1 MGNKTFRKAT
11 LWLLVLFAVFLF
23 APFSSSA
30 DDGYDAHFFIRYDS
44 STQTEDGT
52 TSYHPSHYF
61 PVGTTASD
69 YVYGSGG
76 SDYTSV
82 DGKVLTK
89 VAYVA
94 GAEKVITEGNV
105 NLYDSF
111 DTETNTEALHKY
123 FETVYNNILQEPSK
137 DVIQTSIEKAL
148 GTKYATLYAKGEIDV
163 LWYVSKAE
171 SSYVNVDGVVYYVKT
186 GQVVDKPETDSS
198 TVEIDGIKNL
208 KGRNFKKGDSWNF
221 AIQADTDGAP
231 MPEKTT
237 ARIQPE
243 DDAVEY
249 FTFGEIRFTRA
260 DLKGANSKTF
270 RYTITESGSVA
281 NVTNDSAS
289 HTVNVTVS
297 YDRNKR
303 KLSAKAEYMNG
314 GKSGS
319 SAEFNNEYHKPVTRV
334 QVEKVWSD
342 SNDRSR
348 MRPESITI
356 HLLRN
361 GEEIKTKTVTEANDW
376 KWTFDNLDKFDAND
390 KEYKY
395 TIKEDTVPF
404 YTSAESTDADGNT
417 VITNTYKPEK
427 LELKGDA
434 ALKVTKVV
442 VGKKS
447 AEPFTFKL
455 TAAENYGD
463 AVKMPANTEVKTS
476 DRIPADGAETKSF
489 QPVEITKAGTYK
501 FKVKETTTTTAG
513 GWNYD
518 NRERTLTVK
527 VADNKGHLEVVD
539 ADSTLSATVTNTF
552 TPAVMDGDT
561 AIIGLKTLIGRNML
575 KDEEFNFT
583 LKAGDAA
590 TQKAIDEKDIVLGS
604 TNARVSTLADGSTTT
619 FMFGRAEFSKEG
631 EYTFIVTEKDGGKP
645 GMKYDTEGKVLKVKV
660 SKEDGVL
667 KAVQMNSP
675 SYKNVYEAAGEYTP
689 AGTKT
694 LLNENG
700 NKLSVKDGQ
709 FEFNVYYSGH
719 EAREPVTTGTTGSG
733 KDAPIHFGTLSYT
746 ISDLE
751 KLVAKGYADKKVLA
765 NGAEYSINYA
775 VTEKETGNSALQQN
789 TQTQTFRVVMKDN
802 GTGKLTVKSGTGKKL
817 NFENE
822 YKSEKATANFEGLK
836 VLEGRNLKADEFTFK
851 VTSDDADAPMP
862 KAREAQNRANGSVN
876 FGTVTYGKDDLG
888 DATEKTFTYKVTESG
903 KQPGVRN
910 DTETKIV
917 KVTVKDDGKG
927 HITAELD
934 PKAAPLFTFNN
945 TYSTT
950 SRESSVT
957 GQVSIKKALAGRAM
971 EDGEFHFVLKDENGK
986 TVGEGTN
993 DKDGNIS
1000 FPALTF
1006 KSVGTYNYTVEE
1018 VTGNDSHITY
1028 DATPYKVSAVVTDNL
1043 DGTLKVTWKSGTGA
1057 ILFKNTYTVDPTDAA
1072 PSVEKKITGGN
1083 PAKDSTFRFTLTGTG
1098 NAPMPKGSVDGEKT
1112 ETITGEGQTDF
1123 GKITFTRAG
1132 TYTYKVTEELG
1143 NEASYNY
1150 DSTEYTLTYKVT
1162 DVRGELKAEQS
1173 ITAGGKSADSMVFTN
1188 EYAPASM
1195 EGDAAITGTKEL
1207 VGRSMLDG
1215 ETFDFA
1221 LKAGDEATQKAID
1234 DKDIVL
1240 TDTDASLSGMK
1251 DGEKATFSFGRAE
1264 FSKEGEYTFTVTE
1277 KDGGKAGMT
1286 YDTEAKTFKVKVFK
1300 KNGVMSTVQENKPT
1314 FKNTYEASGEYTPAG
1329 SKTLLNENGNKL
1341 SVKDNQFKFSVYYA
1355 GHEDGEPVIT
1365 GTTTGG
1371 KDAAIQ
1377 FGKLSYTISD
1387 LEKLVAKGYADKK
1400 VLEDGAEYSINYAV
1414 TENAPKNSALQPN
1427 TQVQTF
1433 RVVVTD
1439 NGSGNLAAKSTYG
1452 QKIAFENLYK
1462 SDKATVNLAE
1472 QKVLEGRTLKADEF
1486 SFKVTSDEANAP
1498 MPEQTEVQNKA
1509 DGSVNFG
1516 AITYGKNDL
1525 GDATEKTF
1533 TYKVTESG
1541 NHPGVANDTET
1552 KTVKVTVTDDGKGHI
1567 TAEMNPK
1574 AAPLFTF
1581 NNTYSTASQDSSVTG
1596 QVSIKKALAGRGME
1610 DGEFHFVLKDENGK
1624 TVGNAANDKAGNI
1637 TFDKLTFKKV
1647 GTYNYTVE
1655 EVAGNDRHITY
1666 DATPYTISAIVTDNL
1681 DGTLKVTWKS
1691 GTGAILFKNTYTPDS
1706 TDAAPSVEKKIA
1718 GKNPAK
1724 DSTFHFTLTGKDNA
1738 PMPEGSKD
1746 GRKTVKIT
1754 GEGKADFGKINFTRV
1769 GTYTYKVAEE
1779 NGNESSYN
1787 YDSTEYTLTYK
1798 VTDVRGTLKA
1808 EQSITAGDKSADA
1821 MVFTNKYAPAS
1832 MEGDAA
1838 ITGTKELVG
1847 RSMLK
1852 DEKFEFVLKA
1862 GDAETQKALDEKD
1875 IVLDDTNASLSGM
1888 KDGEKA
1894 TFSFGRAEFS
1904 KEGEYTFTV
1913 TEKDGGKA
1921 GMTYDDNKKVLK
1933 VKVAKKNGIMTAVQ
1947 EEIPAFRNTYEAAG
1961 EYTPEGTK
1969 TLLSEKKNKLTIK
1982 AGEFKFSVYYAGH
1995 EDQKPV
2001 TTGVTTSGKDADI
2014 HFGTLSYTVSDLEE
2028 LVTKGY
2034 ADKAELDNG
2043 ARYYI
2048 DYVVVENASENN
2060 ALQANTQAPTFRVE
2074 VTDNGD
2080 GTLTAESEEGSKLA
2094 FENLY
2099 KSDKATVHCNGQ
2111 KVLEGR
2117 PLKADEFTF
2126 NVTSNDETAPMPE
2139 KTEVKNEEGGNI
2151 DFGTITYGK
2160 DDLGDETEK
2169 TFTYQVKES
2178 GEQPGV
2184 ANDTETKT
2192 VKVTVKDDGEG
2203 HITAETE
2210 PKEAPLFAFNNTY
2223 STTSKESSV
2232 TDTVKIRKTLTG
2244 RKLKNKEF
2252 TFVLKD
2258 KDGKNVAE
2266 AKNNADGSVAFKNLT
2281 FDEVGTYNYTVKEV
2295 KGNAKR
2301 VTYDANAY
2309 QVTATV
2315 TDNLDGTLSVKWSTG
2330 TKKEIH
2336 FYNRYKKKTVNDS
2349 NSHGKNGD
2357 KDDNNNIGPFTGD
2370 DNNADLYLGL
2380 MGASAAI
2387 LAALA
2392 GSRKKR
2398 KR

>member
-1 MGNKTFRKAT
+1 M
-11 LWLLVLFAVFLF
+11 
-23 APFSSSA
+23 
-30 DDGYDAHFFIRYDS
+30 
-44 STQTEDGT
+44 
-52 TSYHPSHYF
+52 
-61 PVGTTASD
+61 
-69 YVYGSGG
+69 
-76 SDYTSV
+76 
-82 DGKVLTK
+82 LTK
-89 VAYVA
+89 SAYVP
-94 GAEKVITEGNV
+94 GAEAAITGGNV

-111 DTETNTEALHKY
+111 DTEALHTY
-123 FETVYNNILQEPSK
+123 FKTVYDNILQEPSR
-137 DVIQTSIEKAL
+137 DVIQASIEKAL
-148 GTKYATLYAKGEIDV
+148 GAKYAAMYAKGEIDV
-163 LWYVSKAE
+163 LWYVSKDE
-171 SSYVNVDGVVYYVKT
+171 SPYVNVDGVVYYVKT
-186 GQVVDKPETDSS
+186 GQVVDKPETDSG

-221 AIQADTDGAP
+221 AIKADTDDAP

-243 DDAVEY
+243 DGAVEY

-260 DLKGANSKTF
+260 DLKGSNSRTF
-270 RYTITESGSVA
+270 RYTITESGSEA

-297 YDRNKR
+297 YDRNKS
-303 KLSAKAEYMNG
+303 KLSAKAEYLNG

-342 SNDRSR
+342 SNDRSQ

-361 GEEIKTKTVTEANDW
+361 GEEIKTKTVTEADDW

-476 DRIPADGAETKSF
+476 DSIPADGAETKSF

-513 GWNYD
+513 GWDYD

-719 EAREPVTTGTTGSG
+719 EDREPVTTGTTGSG

-765 NGAEYSINYA
+765 NGAEYSINYT

-789 TQTQTFRVVMKDN
+789 TQTQTFRVVMK
-802 GTGKLTVKSGTGKKL
+802 
-817 NFENE
+817 
-822 YKSEKATANFEGLK
+822 
-836 VLEGRNLKADEFTFK
+836 
-851 VTSDDADAPMP
+851 
-862 KAREAQNRANGSVN
+862 
-876 FGTVTYGKDDLG
+876 
-888 DATEKTFTYKVTESG
+888 
-903 KQPGVRN
+903 
-910 DTETKIV
+910 
-917 KVTVKDDGKG
+917 
-927 HITAELD
+927 
-934 PKAAPLFTFNN
+934 
-945 TYSTT
+945 
-950 SRESSVT
+950 
-957 GQVSIKKALAGRAM
+957 
-971 EDGEFHFVLKDENGK
+971 
-986 TVGEGTN
+986 
-993 DKDGNIS
+993 
-1000 FPALTF
+1000 
-1006 KSVGTYNYTVEE
+1006 
-1018 VTGNDSHITY
+1018 
-1028 DATPYKVSAVVTDNL
+1028 
-1043 DGTLKVTWKSGTGA
+1043 
-1057 ILFKNTYTVDPTDAA
+1057 
-1072 PSVEKKITGGN
+1072 
-1083 PAKDSTFRFTLTGTG
+1083 
-1098 NAPMPKGSVDGEKT
+1098 
-1112 ETITGEGQTDF
+1112 
-1123 GKITFTRAG
+1123 
-1132 TYTYKVTEELG
+1132 
-1143 NEASYNY
+1143 
-1150 DSTEYTLTYKVT
+1150 
-1162 DVRGELKAEQS
+1162 
-1173 ITAGGKSADSMVFTN
+1173 
-1188 EYAPASM
+1188 
-1195 EGDAAITGTKEL
+1195 
-1207 VGRSMLDG
+1207 
-1215 ETFDFA
+1215 
-1221 LKAGDEATQKAID
+1221 
-1234 DKDIVL
+1234 
-1240 TDTDASLSGMK
+1240 
-1251 DGEKATFSFGRAE
+1251 
-1264 FSKEGEYTFTVTE
+1264 
-1277 KDGGKAGMT
+1277 
-1286 YDTEAKTFKVKVFK
+1286 
-1300 KNGVMSTVQENKPT
+1300 
-1314 FKNTYEASGEYTPAG
+1314 
-1329 SKTLLNENGNKL
+1329 
-1341 SVKDNQFKFSVYYA
+1341 
-1355 GHEDGEPVIT
+1355 
-1365 GTTTGG
+1365 
-1371 KDAAIQ
+1371 
-1377 FGKLSYTISD
+1377 
-1387 LEKLVAKGYADKK
+1387 
-1400 VLEDGAEYSINYAV
+1400 
-1414 TENAPKNSALQPN
+1414 
-1427 TQVQTF
+1427 
-1433 RVVVTD
+1433 D

-1462 SDKATVNLAE
+1462 SDKATVNLAG

-1533 TYKVTESG
+1533 TYKVSESG
-1541 NHPGVANDTET
+1541 KQPGVSNDTET
-1552 KTVKVTVTDDGKGHI
+1552 KIVKVTVKDDGKGHI
-1567 TAEMNPK
+1567 TAETDPNT
-1574 AAPLFTF
+1574 APLFTF
-1581 NNTYSTASQDSSVTG
+1581 NNTYSTTSQESSVTG
-1596 QVSIKKALAGRGME
+1596 QISIKKALAGRGME

-1724 DSTFHFTLTGKDNA
+1724 NSTFHFTLTGKDNA

-1754 GEGKADFGKINFTRV
+1754 GEGQTDFGKINFTRA

-1808 EQSITAGDKSADA
+1808 EQSITAGGKSADA

-1921 GMTYDDNKKVLK
+1921 GMTYDDNEKVLK
-1933 VKVAKKNGIMTAVQ
+1933 VKVAKKNGVMTAVQ
-1947 EEIPAFRNTYEAAG
+1947 EETPAFRNTYEAAG

-1995 EDQKPV
+1995 EDRKPV
-2001 TTGVTTSGKDADI
+2001 TTGVTTSGKDAAI
-2014 HFGTLSYTVSDLEE
+2014 HFGTLSYTVSDLEK
-2028 LVTKGY
+2028 LVTKGYATKTAKEDGAEYSINYVVTENATDNSALQQNTQSTPFRVVVKDNAGGRLSVESGTGKKLDFENEYKSEKAAVSFEGLKVLEGRKLNADEFTFHVTSDDENAPMPEQTEVKNKANGRISFGTVTYGKDDLGDETEKTFTYKVKESGNRPGVANDTETKTVKVTVKDDGKGHITAETDPKTAPLFAFNNTYSTKPMDSAVTGQVQIKKALAGRSMEEGEFHFVLKNEEGKTLDNAVNDKDGNITFKKLTFKNVGTYNYTVEEVAGNDRHITYDKNSYNVSAAVTDNLDGTLKVTWTSGTGAILFKNTYTVDPTDATPSVEKKIAGGNPAKDSTFRFTLTGKDNAPMPEGSKDGEKSASITGEGKADFGKITFDKAGTYTYKVAEENGNESSYNYDSTEYTLTYKIEDVKGELKAEQSITAGDKSADEMVFTNEYAPASMDGDTAITGTKELTGRSMQKDEKFEFTLKAGDEATQKAIDEKDIVLDDTNASLSGMRDGQKSTFSFGRAEFSKEGEYTFTVTEKDGGKAGMTYDTKEKTFKVKVAKENGIMTAVQEETPTFKNVYEASGEFTPAGTKTLLSENRNKLSVKDNQFKFSVYYAGHTDGEAVTTGTTGNGKDAEIGFGKLTYTISDLEKLVAKGY

-2099 KSDKATVHCNGQ
+2099 KSDKATVH
-2111 KVLEGR
+2111 L
-2117 PLKADEFTF
+2117 
-2126 NVTSNDETAPMPE
+2126 TARR
-2139 KTEVKNEEGGNI
+2139 
-2151 DFGTITYGK
+2151 YWK
-2160 DDLGDETEK
+2160 D
-2169 TFTYQVKES
+2169 
-2178 GEQPGV
+2178 
-2184 ANDTETKT
+2184 
-2192 VKVTVKDDGEG
+2192 
-2203 HITAETE
+2203 
-2210 PKEAPLFAFNNTY
+2210 
-2223 STTSKESSV
+2223 
-2232 TDTVKIRKTLTG
+2232 
-2244 RKLKNKEF
+2244 
-2252 TFVLKD
+2252 
-2258 KDGKNVAE
+2258 
-2266 AKNNADGSVAFKNLT
+2266 
-2281 FDEVGTYNYTVKEV
+2281 
-2295 KGNAKR
+2295 
-2301 VTYDANAY
+2301 
-2309 QVTATV
+2309 
-2315 TDNLDGTLSVKWSTG
+2315 
-2330 TKKEIH
+2330 
-2336 FYNRYKKKTVNDS
+2336 
-2349 NSHGKNGD
+2349 
-2357 KDDNNNIGPFTGD
+2357 
-2370 DNNADLYLGL
+2370 
-2380 MGASAAI
+2380 
-2387 LAALA
+2387 AL
-2392 GSRKKR
+2392 
-2398 KR
+2398 

>member
-1 MGNKTFRKAT
+1 M
-11 LWLLVLFAVFLF
+11 LVLFAVFCF

-52 TSYHPSHYF
+52 TQYSPKHYF
-61 PVGTTASD
+61 PVGTTAPD
-69 YVYGSGG
+69 YVYGNSG

-89 VAYVA
+89 VAYVP
-94 GAEKVITEGNV
+94 GAETVITGGNV

-111 DTETNTEALHKY
+111 GTEANTEALHKY
-123 FETVYNNILQEPSK
+123 FKTVYDNILQEPSR
-137 DVIQTSIEKAL
+137 DVIQASIEKAL
-148 GTKYATLYAKGEIDV
+148 GAKYATLYAKGEIDV

-186 GQVVDKPETDSS
+186 GQVVDKPETDSG

-221 AIQADTDGAP
+221 AIKADTDDAP

-249 FTFGEIRFTRA
+249 FTFGEIHFTRA
-260 DLKGANSKTF
+260 DLKGSNSKTF

-303 KLSAKAEYMNG
+303 KLSAKAEYLNG

-361 GEEIKTKTVTEANDW
+361 GEEIKTKTVTEADDW

-404 YTSAESTDADGNT
+404 YTSAENTDADGNT

-442 VGKKS
+442 IGKKS
-447 AEPFTFKL
+447 TEPFTFKL

-476 DRIPADGAETKSF
+476 DSIPADGAETKSF

-552 TPAVMDGDT
+552 TPAVMDADT
-561 AIIGLKTLIGRNML
+561 AITGRKTLVGRNML

-590 TQKAIDEKDIVLGS
+590 TRKAIDEKDIVLGS

-675 SYKNVYEAAGEYTP
+675 SCKNVYEAAGEYTP

-709 FEFNVYYSGH
+709 FEFNVYYAGH
-719 EAREPVTTGTTGSG
+719 EDREPVTTGTTGSG

-789 TQTQTFRVVMKDN
+789 TQTQTFRVVVKDN
-802 GTGKLTVKSGTGKKL
+802 GTGKLTVESGTGKKL
-817 NFENE
+817 NFENI
-822 YKSEKATANFEGLK
+822 YKSDKATVNFEGQK

-888 DATEKTFTYKVTESG
+888 DATEKTFTYKVSESG
-903 KQPGVRN
+903 KQPGVSN

-927 HITAELD
+927 HITAETD
-934 PKAAPLFTFNN
+934 PKTAPLFAFNN
-945 TYSTT
+945 TYSTKPMD
-950 SRESSVT
+950 SAVT
-957 GQVSIKKALAGRAM
+957 GQVQIKKALAGRAM
-971 EDGEFHFVLKDENGK
+971 EDGEFHFVLKDEKGK

-1006 KSVGTYNYTVEE
+1006 KNVGTYNYTVEE
-1018 VTGNDSHITY
+1018 VAGNDRHITY

-1057 ILFKNTYTVDPTDAA
+1057 ILFKNTYRVDPTDVT
-1072 PSVEKKITGGN
+1072 PSVEKKITGEN

-1112 ETITGEGQTDF
+1112 ETIAGEGQTDF

-1188 EYAPASM
+1188 E
-1195 EGDAAITGTKEL
+1195 
-1207 VGRSMLDG
+1207 
-1215 ETFDFA
+1215 
-1221 LKAGDEATQKAID
+1221 
-1234 DKDIVL
+1234 
-1240 TDTDASLSGMK
+1240 
-1251 DGEKATFSFGRAE
+1251 
-1264 FSKEGEYTFTVTE
+1264 
-1277 KDGGKAGMT
+1277 
-1286 YDTEAKTFKVKVFK
+1286 
-1300 KNGVMSTVQENKPT
+1300 
-1314 FKNTYEASGEYTPAG
+1314 
-1329 SKTLLNENGNKL
+1329 
-1341 SVKDNQFKFSVYYA
+1341 
-1355 GHEDGEPVIT
+1355 
-1365 GTTTGG
+1365 
-1371 KDAAIQ
+1371 
-1377 FGKLSYTISD
+1377 
-1387 LEKLVAKGYADKK
+1387 
-1400 VLEDGAEYSINYAV
+1400 
-1414 TENAPKNSALQPN
+1414 
-1427 TQVQTF
+1427 
-1433 RVVVTD
+1433 
-1439 NGSGNLAAKSTYG
+1439 
-1452 QKIAFENLYK
+1452 
-1462 SDKATVNLAE
+1462 
-1472 QKVLEGRTLKADEF
+1472 
-1486 SFKVTSDEANAP
+1486 
-1498 MPEQTEVQNKA
+1498 
-1509 DGSVNFG
+1509 
-1516 AITYGKNDL
+1516 
-1525 GDATEKTF
+1525 
-1533 TYKVTESG
+1533 
-1541 NHPGVANDTET
+1541 
-1552 KTVKVTVTDDGKGHI
+1552 
-1567 TAEMNPK
+1567 
-1574 AAPLFTF
+1574 
-1581 NNTYSTASQDSSVTG
+1581 
-1596 QVSIKKALAGRGME
+1596 
-1610 DGEFHFVLKDENGK
+1610 
-1624 TVGNAANDKAGNI
+1624 
-1637 TFDKLTFKKV
+1637 
-1647 GTYNYTVE
+1647 
-1655 EVAGNDRHITY
+1655 
-1666 DATPYTISAIVTDNL
+1666 
-1681 DGTLKVTWKS
+1681 
-1691 GTGAILFKNTYTPDS
+1691 
-1706 TDAAPSVEKKIA
+1706 
-1718 GKNPAK
+1718 
-1724 DSTFHFTLTGKDNA
+1724 
-1738 PMPEGSKD
+1738 
-1746 GRKTVKIT
+1746 
-1754 GEGKADFGKINFTRV
+1754 
-1769 GTYTYKVAEE
+1769 
-1779 NGNESSYN
+1779 
-1787 YDSTEYTLTYK
+1787 
-1798 VTDVRGTLKA
+1798 
-1808 EQSITAGDKSADA
+1808 
-1821 MVFTNKYAPAS
+1821 YAPAS

-1921 GMTYDDNKKVLK
+1921 GMTYDDNEKVLK
-1933 VKVAKKNGIMTAVQ
+1933 VKVAKKNGVMTAVQ
-1947 EEIPAFRNTYEAAG
+1947 EETPAFRNTYEAAG

-1995 EDQKPV
+1995 EDRKPV
-2001 TTGVTTSGKDADI
+2001 TTGVTTSGKDAAI
-2014 HFGTLSYTVSDLEE
+2014 HFGTLSYTVSDLEK

-2034 ADKAELDNG
+2034 ATKTAKEDGAEYSINYVVTENATDNSALQQNTQSTPFRVVVKDNAGGRLSVESGTGKKLDFENEYKSEKAAVSFEGLKVLEGRKLNADEFTFHVTSDDENAPMPEQTEVKNKANGRISFGTVTYGKDDLGDETEKTFTYKVKESGNRPGVANDTETKTVKVTVKDDGKGHITAETDPKTAPLFAFNNTYSTKPMDSAVTGQVQIKKALAGRSMEEGEFHFVLKNEEGKTLDNAVNDKDGNITFKKLTFKNVGTYNYTVEEVAGNDRHITYDKNSYNVSAAVTDNLDGTLKVTWTSGTGAILFKNTYTVDPTDATPSVEKKIAGGNPAKDSTFRFTLTGKDNAPMPEGSKDGKKSTSVTGEGKADFGKITFDKAGTYTYKVAEENGNESSYNYDSNEYTLIYKVKDVKGELKAEQSITAGDKSADEMVFTNEYAPASMDGDTAITGTKELAGRSMQKDEKFEFTLKAGDEATQKAIDEKDIVLDDTNASLSGMRDGQKSTFSFGRAEFSKEGEYTFTVTEKDGGKAGMTYDTKEKTFKVKVAKVNGIMTAVQEETPTFKNVYEASGEFTPAGTKTLLSENGNKLSVKDNQFKFSVYYTGHTDGEAVTTGTTGNGKDAEIGFGKLSYTISDLEKLVAKGYADKEELDNG

-2048 DYVVVENASENN
+2048 DYEVIENASENN
-2060 ALQANTQAPTFRVE
+2060 ALQANTQEPTFRVE

-2080 GTLTAESEEGSKLA
+2080 GTLRAESEEGSKLA

-2099 KSDKATVHCNGQ
+2099 KSNKATVHLNGQ

-2126 NVTSNDETAPMPE
+2126 NVTSDEENAPMPE
-2139 KTEVKNEEGGNI
+2139 KTEVKNKEGGNI

-2160 DDLGDETEK
+2160 DDLGDATEK

-2192 VKVTVKDDGEG
+2192 VKVTVKDDGKC

-2266 AKNNADGSVAFKNLT
+2266 AKNNADGSIAFKSLT

-2301 VTYDANAY
+2301 VSYDANAY

-2336 FYNRYKKKTVNDS
+2336 FYNRYKKKTVTPNPS
-2349 NSHGKNGD
+2349 GKHGGKA
-2357 KDDNNNIGPFTGD
+2357 DNNNIGPFTGD
-2370 DNNADLYLGL
+2370 DSNADLYLGL

-2398 KR
+2398 KL

>member
-1 MGNKTFRKAT
+1 MGNKISRKAT

-52 TSYHPSHYF
+52 THYSPKHYF
-61 PVGTTASD
+61 PVGTTASG

-89 VAYVA
+89 SAYVP
-94 GAEKVITEGNV
+94 GAEAAITGGNV

-111 DTETNTEALHKY
+111 DTEALHTY
-123 FETVYNNILQEPSK
+123 FKTVYDNILQEPSR
-137 DVIQTSIEKAL
+137 DVIQASIEKAL
-148 GTKYATLYAKGEIDV
+148 GAKYAAMYAKGEIDV

-171 SSYVNVDGVVYYVKT
+171 SSYVNVDGVVYYVKS

-208 KGRNFKKGDSWNF
+208 KGRNFKKRDSWNF
-221 AIQADTDGAP
+221 AIQADTDDAP

-342 SNDRSR
+342 SNDRSQ

-361 GEEIKTKTVTEANDW
+361 GEEIKTKTVTEADDW
-376 KWTFDNLDKFDAND
+376 KWMFDNLDKFDAND

-476 DRIPADGAETKSF
+476 DSIPADGAETKSF

-513 GWNYD
+513 GWDYD

-719 EAREPVTTGTTGSG
+719 EDREPVTTGTTGSG

-822 YKSEKATANFEGLK
+822 YKSEKATVNFEGLK

-888 DATEKTFTYKVTESG
+888 DATEKTFTYKVIESG
-903 KQPGVRN
+903 KQPGVSN

-1018 VTGNDSHITY
+1018 VAGNDSHITY

-1083 PAKDSTFRFTLTGTG
+1083 PAKDNTFRFTLTGTD

-1207 VGRSMLDG
+1207 VGRSMLAG

-1234 DKDIVL
+1234 EKDIVL

-1251 DGEKATFSFGRAE
+1251 NGEKATFSFGRAE

-1300 KNGVMSTVQENKPT
+1300 KNGVMRTVQENKPT

-1414 TENAPKNSALQPN
+1414 TENAPKNSALQQN

-1462 SDKATVNLAE
+1462 SDKATVNFE
-1472 QKVLEGRTLKADEF
+1472 GQKVLEGRKLKADEF
-1486 SFKVTSDEANAP
+1486 SFKFTSDEANAP

-1509 DGSVNFG
+1509 DGSVSFG

-1533 TYKVTESG
+1533 TYKVKEYG
-1541 NHPGVANDTET
+1541 NRPGVSNDTET
-1552 KTVKVTVTDDGKGHI
+1552 KIVKVTVKDDGKGHI
-1567 TAEMNPK
+1567 TAETDPK
-1574 AAPLFTF
+1574 TAPLFAF
-1581 NNTYSTASQDSSVTG
+1581 SNTYSTKPMDSAVTG
-1596 QVSIKKALAGRGME
+1596 QVQIKKALAGRSME
-1610 DGEFHFVLKDENGK
+1610 EGEFHFVLKNEEGK
-1624 TVGNAANDKAGNI
+1624 TVGNAVNDKAGNI
-1637 TFDKLTFKKV
+1637 IFDKLTFKNV

-1655 EVAGNDRHITY
+1655 EVPGNDRHITY
-1666 DATPYTISAIVTDNL
+1666 DATPYTISAVVTDNL

-1718 GKNPAK
+1718 GKKPAK
-1724 DSTFHFTLTGKDNA
+1724 NSTFHFTLTGKDNA

-1754 GEGKADFGKINFTRV
+1754 GEGKADFGKITFDKA

-1808 EQSITAGDKSADA
+1808 EQSITAGGKSADA

-1862 GDAETQKALDEKD
+1862 GNAETQKAIDEKE

-1921 GMTYDDNKKVLK
+1921 GMTYDDNEKVLK
-1933 VKVAKKNGIMTAVQ
+1933 VKVSKKNGIMTAVQ
-1947 EEIPAFRNTYEAAG
+1947 EETPAFRNTYEAAG

-2001 TTGVTTSGKDADI
+2001 TTGVTTSGKDAAI

-2099 KSDKATVHCNGQ
+2099 KSDKATVHFNGQ

-2160 DDLGDETEK
+2160 DDLGDATEK

-2266 AKNNADGSVAFKNLT
+2266 AKNNADGSVAFKSLT

-2301 VTYDANAY
+2301 VSYDTNAY
-2309 QVTATV
+2309 NVTATV

-2336 FYNRYKKKTVNDS
+2336 FYNRYKKKTVTPNPS
-2349 NSHGKNGD
+2349 GKHGGKA
-2357 KDDNNNIGPFTGD
+2357 DNNNIGPFTGD
-2370 DNNADLYLGL
+2370 DSNADLYLGL
-2380 MGASAAI
+2380 MGASAAV

-2398 KR
+2398 KL

>member
-1 MGNKTFRKAT
+1 M
-11 LWLLVLFAVFLF
+11 LVLFAVFCF

-52 TSYHPSHYF
+52 TQYSPKHYF
-61 PVGTTASD
+61 PVGTTAPD
-69 YVYGSGG
+69 YVYGNSG

-89 VAYVA
+89 VANVP
-94 GAEKVITEGNV
+94 GAEKVITGGNV

-111 DTETNTEALHKY
+111 GTEANTEALHKY
-123 FETVYNNILQEPSK
+123 FKTVYDNILQEPSR
-137 DVIQTSIEKAL
+137 DVIQASIEKAL
-148 GTKYATLYAKGEIDV
+148 GAKYATLYAKGEIDV

-186 GQVVDKPETDSS
+186 GQVVDKPETDSG

-221 AIQADTDGAP
+221 AIQADTNDAP

-237 ARIQPE
+237 ARIQSE
-243 DDAVEY
+243 DGAVEY
-249 FTFGEIRFTRA
+249 FTFGEIHFTRA
-260 DLKGANSKTF
+260 DLKGSNSKTF
-270 RYTITESGSVA
+270 RYTITESGSVP

-303 KLSAKAEYMNG
+303 KLSAKAEYLNG

-361 GEEIKTKTVTEANDW
+361 GEEIKTKTVTEADDW

-442 VGKKS
+442 IGKKS
-447 AEPFTFKL
+447 TEPFTFKL

-476 DRIPADGAETKSF
+476 DSIPADGAETKSF

-552 TPAVMDGDT
+552 TPAVMDADT
-561 AIIGLKTLIGRNML
+561 AITGRKTLVGRNML

-590 TQKAIDEKDIVLGS
+590 TRKAIDEKDIVLGS

-675 SYKNVYEAAGEYTP
+675 SCKNVYEAAGEYTP
-689 AGTKT
+689 VGTKT

-709 FEFNVYYSGH
+709 FEFNVYYAGH
-719 EAREPVTTGTTGSG
+719 EDREPVTTGTTGSG

-789 TQTQTFRVVMKDN
+789 TQTQTFRVVVKDN
-802 GTGKLTVKSGTGKKL
+802 GTGKLTVESGTGKKL
-817 NFENE
+817 NFENI
-822 YKSEKATANFEGLK
+822 YKSDKATVNFEGQK

-888 DATEKTFTYKVTESG
+888 DATEKTFTYKVSESG
-903 KQPGVRN
+903 KQPGVSN

-927 HITAELD
+927 HITAETD
-934 PKAAPLFTFNN
+934 PKTAPLFAFNN
-945 TYSTT
+945 TYSTKPMD
-950 SRESSVT
+950 SAVT
-957 GQVSIKKALAGRAM
+957 GQVQIKKALAGRAM
-971 EDGEFHFVLKDENGK
+971 EDGEFHFVLKDEKGK

-1006 KSVGTYNYTVEE
+1006 KNVGTYNYTVEE
-1018 VTGNDSHITY
+1018 VAGNDSHITY

-1057 ILFKNTYTVDPTDAA
+1057 ILFKNTYRVDPTDVT
-1072 PSVEKKITGGN
+1072 PSVEKKITGEN

-1112 ETITGEGQTDF
+1112 ETIAGEGQTDF

-1132 TYTYKVTEELG
+1132 TYTYKVAEENG
-1143 NEASYNY
+1143 NESSYNY

-1188 EYAPASM
+1188 E
-1195 EGDAAITGTKEL
+1195 
-1207 VGRSMLDG
+1207 
-1215 ETFDFA
+1215 
-1221 LKAGDEATQKAID
+1221 
-1234 DKDIVL
+1234 
-1240 TDTDASLSGMK
+1240 
-1251 DGEKATFSFGRAE
+1251 
-1264 FSKEGEYTFTVTE
+1264 
-1277 KDGGKAGMT
+1277 
-1286 YDTEAKTFKVKVFK
+1286 
-1300 KNGVMSTVQENKPT
+1300 
-1314 FKNTYEASGEYTPAG
+1314 
-1329 SKTLLNENGNKL
+1329 
-1341 SVKDNQFKFSVYYA
+1341 
-1355 GHEDGEPVIT
+1355 
-1365 GTTTGG
+1365 
-1371 KDAAIQ
+1371 
-1377 FGKLSYTISD
+1377 
-1387 LEKLVAKGYADKK
+1387 
-1400 VLEDGAEYSINYAV
+1400 
-1414 TENAPKNSALQPN
+1414 
-1427 TQVQTF
+1427 
-1433 RVVVTD
+1433 
-1439 NGSGNLAAKSTYG
+1439 
-1452 QKIAFENLYK
+1452 
-1462 SDKATVNLAE
+1462 
-1472 QKVLEGRTLKADEF
+1472 
-1486 SFKVTSDEANAP
+1486 
-1498 MPEQTEVQNKA
+1498 
-1509 DGSVNFG
+1509 
-1516 AITYGKNDL
+1516 
-1525 GDATEKTF
+1525 
-1533 TYKVTESG
+1533 
-1541 NHPGVANDTET
+1541 
-1552 KTVKVTVTDDGKGHI
+1552 
-1567 TAEMNPK
+1567 
-1574 AAPLFTF
+1574 
-1581 NNTYSTASQDSSVTG
+1581 
-1596 QVSIKKALAGRGME
+1596 
-1610 DGEFHFVLKDENGK
+1610 
-1624 TVGNAANDKAGNI
+1624 
-1637 TFDKLTFKKV
+1637 
-1647 GTYNYTVE
+1647 
-1655 EVAGNDRHITY
+1655 
-1666 DATPYTISAIVTDNL
+1666 
-1681 DGTLKVTWKS
+1681 
-1691 GTGAILFKNTYTPDS
+1691 
-1706 TDAAPSVEKKIA
+1706 
-1718 GKNPAK
+1718 
-1724 DSTFHFTLTGKDNA
+1724 
-1738 PMPEGSKD
+1738 
-1746 GRKTVKIT
+1746 
-1754 GEGKADFGKINFTRV
+1754 
-1769 GTYTYKVAEE
+1769 
-1779 NGNESSYN
+1779 
-1787 YDSTEYTLTYK
+1787 
-1798 VTDVRGTLKA
+1798 
-1808 EQSITAGDKSADA
+1808 
-1821 MVFTNKYAPAS
+1821 YAPAS

-1921 GMTYDDNKKVLK
+1921 GMTYDDNEKVLK
-1933 VKVAKKNGIMTAVQ
+1933 VKVAKKNGVMTAVQ
-1947 EEIPAFRNTYEAAG
+1947 EETPAFRNTYEAAG

-1995 EDQKPV
+1995 EDRKPV
-2001 TTGVTTSGKDADI
+2001 TTGVTTSGKDAAI
-2014 HFGTLSYTVSDLEE
+2014 HFGTLSYTVSDLEK

-2034 ADKAELDNG
+2034 ATKTAKEDGAEYSINYVVTENATDNSALQQNTQSTPFRVVVKDNAGGRLSVESGTGKKLDFENEYKSEKAAVSFEGLKVLEGRKLNADEFTFHVTSDDENAPMPEQTEVKNKANGRISFGTVTYGKDDLGDATEKTFTYKVKESGNRPGVANDTETKTVKVTVKDDGKGHITAETDPKTAPLFAFNNTYSTKPMDSAVTGQVQIKKALAGRSMEEGEFHFVLKNEEGKTLDNAVNDKDGNITFKKLTFKNVGTYNYTVEEVAGNDRHITYDKNSYNVSAAVTDNLDGTLKVTWTSGTGAILFKNTYTVDPTDATPSVEKKIAGGNPAKDSTFRFTLTGKDNAPMPEGSKDGKKSTSVTGEGKADFGKITFDKAGTYTYKVAEENGNESSYNYDSNEYTLIYKVKDVKGELKAEQSITAGDKSADEMVFTNEYAPASMDGDTAITGTKELAGRSMQKDEKFEFTLKAGDEATQKAIDEKDIVLDDTNASLSGMRDGQKSTFSFGRAEFSKEGEYTFTVTEKDGGKAGMTYDTKEKTFKVKVAKVNGIMTAVQEETPTFKNVYEAFGEFTPAGTKTLLSENGNKLSVKDNQFKFSVYYTGHTDGEAVTTGTTGNGKDAEIGFGKLSYTISDLEKLVAKGYADKEELDNG

-2048 DYVVVENASENN
+2048 DYVVIENASENN
-2060 ALQANTQAPTFRVE
+2060 ALQANTQEPTFRVE

-2080 GTLTAESEEGSKLA
+2080 GTLRAESEEGSKLA

-2099 KSDKATVHCNGQ
+2099 KSNKATVHLNGQ

-2126 NVTSNDETAPMPE
+2126 NVTSDEENAPMPE
-2139 KTEVKNEEGGNI
+2139 KTEVKNKEGGNI

-2160 DDLGDETEK
+2160 DDLGDATEK

-2192 VKVTVKDDGEG
+2192 VKVTVKDDGKC

-2266 AKNNADGSVAFKNLT
+2266 AKNNADGSIAFKSLT

-2301 VTYDANAY
+2301 VSYDANAY

-2336 FYNRYKKKTVNDS
+2336 FYNRYKKKTVTPNPS
-2349 NSHGKNGD
+2349 GKHGGKA
-2357 KDDNNNIGPFTGD
+2357 DNNNIGPFTGD
-2370 DNNADLYLGL
+2370 DSNADLYLGL

-2398 KR
+2398 KL